1 MFLQWMKLVLKNL
14 PEILKKV
21 DESSNNLKALTEKTD
36 KLLGENRKNI
46 EIMIENFKDL
56 SINLKETSEDVK
68 SNPWKL
74 LRKP

>member
-1 MFLQWMKLVLKNL
+1 MKLVLKNL